1 MINLNFTLIIVII
14 TSLISITAFQNRE
27 VFDKLKFNPWMIRHR
42 KEWVRFITHG
52 FIHVDT
58 IHLIINMYVLYSFGS
73 IAEDAFKALFHSN
86 GRIIYLGLYL
96 LAIPASSLFS
106 YLKNKNNDHYNAVG
120 ASGAV
125 SAVVFSSIIFIPK
138 GGIGLLFLPI
148 PIPSYI
154 FGLLYLVY
162 SAIMAKRAK
171 DNIGHDA
178 HFWGAIFGILFTFA
192 VKPQLIEYFFKE
204 IIR

>member
-1 MINLNFTLIIVII
+1 MI
-14 TSLISITAFQNRE
+14 SHQRE
-27 VFDKLKFNPWMIRHR
+27 WIRF
-42 KEWVRFITHG
+42 VTHG
-52 FIHVDT
+52 FLHVDT

-73 IAEDAFKALFHSN
+73 IVEDAFTVLFNNN
-86 GRIIYLGLYL
+86 GRIIYLAFYL

-106 YLKNKNNDHYNAVG
+106 YLKHKNNDDYNAVG

-125 SAVVFSSIIFIPK
+125 SAIVFSSIIFIPK

-162 SAIMAKRAK
+162 SAIMAKRAN

-178 HFWGAIFGILFTFA
+178 HFWGAVFGILFTFA
-192 VKPQLIEYFFKE
+192 VKPQLFEYFLNE